1 MLSDTHPDAEKVQ
14 IELIR
19 KKTVSER
26 FALVRSIT
34 AFTIDLS
41 RRAIAKA
48 NPNLSPQELQIKN
61 IELFYGKDLA
71 QRVREYLLKQ

>member
-1 MLSDTHPDAEKVQ
+1 MLTDTHPDAEKVQ
-14 IELIR
+14 IELLR

-26 FALVRSIT
+26 FALVRSLT

-41 RRAIAKA
+41 RRAIARA
-48 NPNLSPQELQIKN
+48 NPDLSPDELRIKY

-71 QRVREYLLKQ
+71 QRVRDYLSK